1 MAKQN
6 KISYNDVSRS
16 LDLVTKQLDREKES
30 LLSDQRSGS
39 IKNTKSYQERVQAME
54 KLLITRTQLQIDED
68 RIYLWLRE
76 RGVLTDREIKQ
87 KEMYLNQ
94 LQQRGVSPI
103 DASIANQ
110 AQQLL
115 KFRQEWSIP
124 RYGETEKE
132 SP

>member
-1 MAKQN
+1 MC
-6 KISYNDVSRS
+6 
-16 LDLVTKQLDREKES
+16 QLDREKEA

-39 IKNTKSYQERVQAME
+39 IKNTKTYQERVQQLE

-94 LQQRGVSPI
+94 MQQMGVSPI

-124 RYGETEKE
+124 RYGKTEKA